1 MAQTSGSGGIG
12 SLAMGGIAAV
22 AVILGGVVLMQFA
35 GGDQKDP
42 SADRALREGTNTD
55 AVISPSAENP
65 VIVSSTQVGQEAAP
79 GAVAESDAV
88 ENATPDTG
96 SAPQGAEADLGPGQP
111 DAAVVENAVETGE
124 DAEPAPPEAQADPA
138 AAPERSVGHQ
148 DTAVAGVP
156 AAPAPVA
163 SGAEG
168 NAESALSG
176 EGTAALAAPQ
186 LDLVRVDPEGA
197 VVIAG
202 RAQDG
207 ALVQVLID
215 GVVLEQTVVQGGGE
229 FAVFSSII
237 PSDSPRVI
245 SLLARADGHEAASV
259 DQFIIAPAAP
269 MPAPQVADAGV
280 PQPEAPAAQQL
291 AQTST
296 EETSEVV
303 AKEVKTVK
311 ETALPEADA
320 PESNADTA
328 EAQTPA
334 PPVTAQV
341 GAPDQPDE
349 GGSKELPVLTAEAD
363 ASTPGPQETTVPQSQ
378 PVASE
383 TPASA
388 ETAPA
393 PRPETTA
400 VAVLRAGADGVELV
414 QPAAPVL
421 NGKVALDTI
430 SYSDSG
436 AVLLAGRGRPEA
448 VVRAY
453 VNNQI
458 KAELPVAEDGR
469 WGGALGEVEPGIYTL
484 RLDEVDPA
492 SGAVLSRLETP
503 FKREAPEV
511 LQPPVQEPG
520 VAPSQPVPLV
530 RAVTVQKG
538 DTLWAISQ
546 ERYGSGFLYVRVF
559 EANQDAIRDPDLIY
573 PGQVFNLPE

>member
-1 MAQTSGSGGIG
+1 
-12 SLAMGGIAAV
+12 MGGIAAV

-42 SADRALREGTNTD
+42 SADRTLREGTNTG
-55 AVISPSAENP
+55 AVISPSVENP
-65 VIVSSTQVGQEAAP
+65 VIVSSTQAGQEAAP

-96 SAPQGAEADLGPGQP
+96 SALQGAEADPGSGQP
-111 DAAVVENAVETGE
+111 EAPVVENAIETGE

-156 AAPAPVA
+156 AASAPVA

-202 RAQDG
+202 RAQAG

-259 DQFIIAPAAP
+259 DQFIIAPAVP
-269 MPAPQVADAGV
+269 MLAPQVADAGV

-296 EETSEVV
+296 EETSQVV
-303 AKEVKTVK
+303 AKEVKTVN
-311 ETALPEADA
+311 ETALPGADA
-320 PESNADTA
+320 PESNADTD

-341 GAPDQPDE
+341 GAPDQPED
-349 GGSKELPVLTAEAD
+349 GTAKELPVQTAEAD
-363 ASTPGPQETTVPQSQ
+363 VSPPGPQETAAPQSQ
-378 PVASE
+378 PVANE

-436 AVLLAGRGRPEA
+436 AVLLAGRARPDA